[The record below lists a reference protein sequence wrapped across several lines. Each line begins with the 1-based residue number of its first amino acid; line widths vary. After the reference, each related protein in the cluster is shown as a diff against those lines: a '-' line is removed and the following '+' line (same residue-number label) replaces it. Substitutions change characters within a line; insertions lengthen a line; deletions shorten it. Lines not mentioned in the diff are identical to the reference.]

1 MCKCHWMVYLVF
13 VNVGMYCVWVCQRRV
28 CVCARVCGC
37 VLGIDGNIVSKTV
50 HIDNQLFQIYAME
63 CG

>member
-37 VLGIDGNIVSKTV
+37 VLGIDGNI
-50 HIDNQLFQIYAME
+50 
-63 CG
+63 